1 MEAAAKQARHE
12 ARVAIDDEGSIAIPR
27 RAWLCSQAFSALRSA
42 HAPPELLVKRPPL
55 NNVARA
61 LAGYAWTGL
70 SCARVLRH
78 TSDAEALQRDSRA
91 WAAGLV
97 KMYGIQVEVE
107 GLEHLRTNVPTV
119 LIANHQSYLDVVALF
134 VSLPRIPVFIAKRE
148 LQSIP
153 IFGRVMK
160 TRGDIFIDR
169 QTHDRAV
176 QTIDETA
183 KLLRPDAPV
192 LVFPEGTRGK
202 TPEVQRFKRGAFQ
215 LAKKARAIVQ
225 PIGIHGSFEL
235 WPRALPAPQSG
246 TVRLRIGPAM
256 EHEHVQAE
264 DLDTL
269 MQRAR
274 AQVAALAGVPLAP
287 L

>member
-1 MEAAAKQARHE
+1 M
-12 ARVAIDDEGSIAIPR
+12 
-27 RAWLCSQAFSALRSA
+27 
-42 HAPPELLVKRPPL
+42 KRPPL
-55 NNVARA
+55 KNVGRA

-70 SCARVLRH
+70 SCARVLSH
-78 TSDAEALQRDSRA
+78 QSDAEALQSDSRE

-97 KMYGIQVEVE
+97 KLYGIRVEVE
-107 GLEHLRTNVPTV
+107 GLEHLQQGLPTV

-148 LQSIP
+148 LQRVP
-153 IFGRVMK
+153 VFGRVMK

-202 TPEVQRFKRGAFQ
+202 TPAVQRFKRGAFQ
-215 LAKKARAIVQ
+215 LAKKAQAILQ

-235 WPRALPAPQSG
+235 WPRELPAPLSG
-246 TVRLRIGPAM
+246 TVRIRIGPPIDANR
-256 EHEHVQAE
+256 VQHD
-264 DLDTL
+264 DLDAL
-269 MQRAR
+269 VHHAR
-274 AQVAALAGVPLAP
+274 EQVAALADVELAA
-287 L
+287 LREERARS

>member
-1 MEAAAKQARHE
+1 MQSGVLRTTL
-12 ARVAIDDEGSIAIPR
+12 VA
-27 RAWLCSQAFSALRSA
+27 
-42 HAPPELLVKRPPL
+42 VKRPPL
-55 NNVARA
+55 KNVGRA

-70 SCARVLRH
+70 SCARVLSH
-78 TSDAEALQRDSRA
+78 QSDVEALQEDSRK

-97 KMYGIQVEVE
+97 KMYGIKVEVE
-107 GLEHLRTNVPTV
+107 GLEHLQQGVPTV

-148 LQSIP
+148 LSKVP

-183 KLLRPDAPV
+183 KLLKPESPV

-215 LAKKARAIVQ
+215 LAKKAHAIVQ

-235 WPRALPAPQSG
+235 WPRELPAPQSG
-246 TVRLRIGPAM
+246 TVRIRIGPPITA
-256 EHEHVQAE
+256 ERVQQD
-264 DLDTL
+264 DLEAL
-269 MQRAR
+269 IQEAR
-274 AQVAALAGVPLAP
+274 KQVATLADVALLAT
-287 L
+287 

>member
-1 MEAAAKQARHE
+1 M
-12 ARVAIDDEGSIAIPR
+12 
-27 RAWLCSQAFSALRSA
+27 
-42 HAPPELLVKRPPL
+42 LVTRPPL

-61 LAGYAWTGL
+61 LAGYAWTGI
-70 SCARVLRH
+70 SCARVLSH
-78 TSDAEALQRDSRA
+78 TNDAEALQRDSRA

-97 KMYGIQVEVE
+97 KMYGIKVEVE
-107 GLEHLRTNVPTV
+107 GLEHLREGVPVV

-134 VSLPRIPVFIAKRE
+134 VSLPRLPVFIAKRE
-148 LQSIP
+148 FQKMP
-153 IFGRVMK
+153 VFGRVLK

-169 QTHDRAV
+169 QTHDRAT

-202 TPEVQRFKRGAFQ
+202 TPDVQRFKRGAFQ
-215 LAKKARAIVQ
+215 LAKKAHAIVQ

-246 TVRLRIGPAM
+246 TVRIRIGPAI
-256 EHEHVQAE
+256 EHERMLAE

-269 MQRAR
+269 IHEAR
-274 AQVAALAGVPLAP
+274 VQVAKLAGVALAP

>member
-1 MEAAAKQARHE
+1 M
-12 ARVAIDDEGSIAIPR
+12 
-27 RAWLCSQAFSALRSA
+27 
-42 HAPPELLVKRPPL
+42 KRPPL

-61 LAGYAWTGL
+61 LAGYAWTGF
-70 SCARVLRH
+70 SCARVLSH

-97 KMYGIQVEVE
+97 KMYGIKVEVE
-107 GLEHLRTNVPTV
+107 GLENLRTNVPTV
-119 LIANHQSYLDVVALF
+119 LIANHQSYLDAVALF

-148 LQSIP
+148 LQRVP
-153 IFGRVMK
+153 IFGRVLK

-183 KLLRPDAPV
+183 KLLRADTPV

-215 LAKKARAIVQ
+215 LAKKAHAIVQ

-235 WPRALPAPQSG
+235 WPRELPAPQSG

-256 EHEHVQAE
+256 ERERVQNE

-269 MQRAR
+269 MQSAR
-274 AQVAALAGVPLAP
+274 AQVAALAGVPLAA

>member
-1 MEAAAKQARHE
+1 
-12 ARVAIDDEGSIAIPR
+12 
-27 RAWLCSQAFSALRSA
+27 
-42 HAPPELLVKRPPL
+42 
-55 NNVARA
+55 
-61 LAGYAWTGL
+61 
-70 SCARVLRH
+70 
-78 TSDAEALQRDSRA
+78 
-91 WAAGLV
+91 
-97 KMYGIQVEVE
+97 MYGIKVEVE
-107 GLEHLRTNVPTV
+107 GLEHLQQGVPTV

-148 LQSIP
+148 LQKVP

-183 KLLRPDAPV
+183 KLLKPEAPV

-215 LAKKARAIVQ
+215 LAKKAHAIVQ

-235 WPRALPAPQSG
+235 WPRELPAPQSG
-246 TVRLRIGPAM
+246 TVRIRIGPPITA
-256 EHEHVQAE
+256 ERVQQD
-264 DLDTL
+264 DLEALIQD
-269 MQRAR
+269 AR
-274 AQVAALAGVPLAP
+274 KQVATLADVALLAT
-287 L
+287 